1 MLTHL
6 YFLDALGELESAG
19 SLRHGIGVGV
29 DRTDDGDA
37 GVA

>member
-6 YFLDALGELESAG
+6 DFLDALGELEGAS
-19 SLRHGIGVGV
+19 SLSHGIGVGV
-29 DRTDDGDA
+29 DGTDHGDA